1 MNRLIVNGAFEM
13 VVGKE
18 GISKL
23 CEMLKMPF
31 SMSCSTQYD
40 HEEVLSKAHEEVIQE
55 QLTLNKAEA
64 RKQAIEEGNADG
76 QTVNSI
82 PVSHDG

>member
-1 MNRLIVNGAFEM
+1 MA
-13 VVGKE
+13 VGKE

-31 SMSCSTQYD
+31 SMSCSTRYD
-40 HEEVLSKAHEEVIQE
+40 HEEVLSKAHEEVVQE

-64 RKQAIEEGNADG
+64 RKQAIEQGNADG

-82 PVSHDG
+82 LVSCDG